1 MNWTPG
7 SAKCK
12 QPWVA
17 FDNMIS
23 KRVFVN
29 ASNDNYARL
38 AAYIADAG
46 PSGEKCLMS
55 WAEGLLG
62 GDDYAEGIEEAVD
75 VQAQNT
81 RAASKTYHL
90 VISFRPEDEDKLTP
104 EAFEAIEQRFAA
116 ALGYADHQRH
126 CGVHKNTGNLHMHV
140 AYNMFS
146 IELSHGVR
154 ACAKYTLFQ
163 TIINTI
169 QVRQSTKD
177 H

>member
-1 MNWTPG
+1 MHWCTG
-7 SAKCK
+7 
-12 QPWVA
+12 
-17 FDNMIS
+17 M
-23 KRVFVN
+23 
-29 ASNDNYARL
+29 
-38 AAYIADAG
+38 
-46 PSGEKCLMS
+46 
-55 WAEGLLG
+55 LG
-62 GDDYAEGIEEAVD
+62 GDDYQEGIAESVD
-75 VQAQNT
+75 VQKLNT
-81 RAASKTYHL
+81 RAAAKTYHL
-90 VISFRPEDEDKLTP
+90 VISFRPEDEAKLTP
-104 EAFEAIEQRFAA
+104 DTFKAIEERFAA
-116 ALGYADHQRH
+116 ALGYSDHQRH

>member
-1 MNWTPG
+1 
-7 SAKCK
+7 
-12 QPWVA
+12 
-17 FDNMIS
+17 MIS
-23 KRVFVN
+23 KHVPCEPEH
-29 ASNDNYARL
+29 DDYARL

-46 PSGEKCLMS
+46 HDGEKCLMS

-126 CGVHKNTGNLHMHV
+126 CGIHKNTGNLHMHV

-146 IELSHGVR
+146 IE
-154 ACAKYTLFQ
+154 
-163 TIINTI
+163 
-169 QVRQSTKD
+169 
-177 H
+177 

>member
-1 MNWTPG
+1 
-7 SAKCK
+7 
-12 QPWVA
+12 
-17 FDNMIS
+17 MIS
-23 KRVFVN
+23 KRIGIEPK
-29 ASNDNYARL
+29 NDNYARL

-46 PSGEKCLMS
+46 HEGEKALLSWCSGCL
-55 WAEGLLG
+55 GD
-62 GDDYAEGIEEAVD
+62 DDYASGMEEAVKT
-75 VQAQNT
+75 QAMNT
-81 RAASKTYHL
+81 RSGAKTYHL
-90 VISFRPEDEDKLTP
+90 VISFRPEDEARLTP
-104 EAFEAIEQRFAA
+104 EVFNTIEERFAA

-126 CGVHKNTGNLHMHV
+126 CGVHKNTTNLHMHV